1 MTKKLWSQYIR
12 NKSFRNKLAGG
23 LLLLVLLIAFLP
35 YYFAFIEARKGIVL
49 NDLFLNFIESANVSI
64 PTFIIIWSLCLWYL
78 FKSYKDPALMLL
90 ILWGFNILSISR
102 IISIYL
108 VPLEP
113 PNNLIELIDPIT
125 NSFYGAK
132 FITKDLFFS
141 GHTATLVCLAL
152 CLKTRR
158 DQIIVFTGAIIVGIL
173 VLIQHVHYTIDVIA
187 AFVFPFFL
195 VPIAKRICA
204 PFN

>member
-49 NDLFLNFIESANVSI
+49 NDLVLNFIESANVSI
-64 PTFIIIWSLCLWYL
+64 PTFIIIWSLSLWYL

-152 CLKTRR
+152 CLKTKR
-158 DQIIVFTGAIIVGIL
+158 DQIIVFTGADYCRNLGIDSTRSL
-173 VLIQHVHYTIDVIA
+173 HH
-187 AFVFPFFL
+187 
-195 VPIAKRICA
+195 
-204 PFN
+204 

>member
-1 MTKKLWSQYIR
+1 MTKMLWSQYLR
-12 NKSFRNKLAGG
+12 NKQFRNKLAVG

-35 YYFAFIEARKGIVL
+35 YYFAFIEARKGIIL
-49 NDLFLNFIESANVSI
+49 NDLVLDYIESANVSI

-78 FKSYKDPALMLL
+78 IKSFKDPALMLL
-90 ILWGFNILSISR
+90 ILWGLNVLSLSR

-113 PNNLIELIDPIT
+113 PNDLIELIDPIT
-125 NSFYGAK
+125 NSLYGAK

-152 CLKTRR
+152 CLRKRK
-158 DQIIVFTGAIIVGIL
+158 DQLIVFTGAVIVGIL
-173 VLIQHVHYTIDVIA
+173 VMVQHVHYTIDVIA
-187 AFVFPFFL
+187 AFIFPFL
-195 VPIAKRICA
+195 LIPIARKICA

>member
-1 MTKKLWSQYIR
+1 MTKMLWSQYLR
-12 NKSFRNKLAGG
+12 NKQFRNKLAVG

-35 YYFAFIEARKGIVL
+35 YYFAFIEARKGIIL
-49 NDLFLNFIESANVSI
+49 NDLVLDFIESANVSI

-78 FKSYKDPALMLL
+78 IKSFKDPALMLL
-90 ILWGFNILSISR
+90 ILWGLNVLSLSR

-113 PNNLIELIDPIT
+113 PNDLIELIDPIT
-125 NSFYGAK
+125 NSLYGAK

-152 CLKTRR
+152 CLRKRK
-158 DQIIVFTGAIIVGIL
+158 DQLIVFTGAVIVGIL
-173 VLIQHVHYTIDVIA
+173 VMVQHVHYTIDVIA
-187 AFVFPFFL
+187 AFIFPFL
-195 VPIAKRICA
+195 LIPIARKICA

>member
-1 MTKKLWSQYIR
+1 MTKKTWGQYLR
-12 NKSFRNKLAGG
+12 NKQFRNKLAGG
-23 LLLLVLLIAFLP
+23 VILLGLLIAFLP
-35 YYFAFIEARKGIVL
+35 YYFAFIEARKGVQLNDIVL
-49 NDLFLNFIESANVSI
+49 NFIDSANLSI
-64 PTFIIIWSLCLWYL
+64 PTFIIIWSLCLWHL
-78 FKSYKDPALMLL
+78 FRSFKDPAFILL
-90 ILWGFNILSISR
+90 ILWAFNILSLTR

-113 PNNLIELIDPIT
+113 PTDLVELIDPIT
-125 NSFYGAK
+125 NQFYGAK

-152 CLKTRR
+152 CLKNKR
-158 DQIIVFTGAIIVGIL
+158 DQMIVFTGAVMVGIL
-173 VLIQHVHYTIDVIA
+173 VLIQHVHYTIDVVA
-187 AFVFPFFL
+187 AFIFPFLL

>member
-1 MTKKLWSQYIR
+1 MTKLLWSQYLR

-35 YYFAFIEARKGIVL
+35 YYFAFVEARKGILL
-49 NDLFLNFIESANVSI
+49 NDLVLDFITSANVSI
-64 PTFIIIWSLCLWYL
+64 PTFIIIWSLSLWYL

-152 CLKTRR
+152 CLRTKR

-173 VLIQHVHYTIDVIA
+173 VLVQHVHYTIDVIA
-187 AFVFPFFL
+187 AFVFPFL
-195 VPIAKRICA
+195 IVPIAKRICA

>member
-1 MTKKLWSQYIR
+1 MTKKTWGQYLR
-12 NKSFRNKLAGG
+12 NKQFRNKLAGG
-23 LLLLVLLIAFLP
+23 VILLGLLIAFLP

-49 NDLFLNFIESANVSI
+49 NDLVLNFIESANVSI
-64 PTFIIIWSLCLWYL
+64 LTFIIIWSLSLWYL
-78 FKSYKDPALMLL
+78 IKSFKDPALILL
-90 ILWGFNILSISR
+90 IIWGFNILSISR

-113 PNNLIELIDPIT
+113 PTDLVELIDPIT
-125 NSFYGAK
+125 NQFYGAK

-152 CLKTRR
+152 CLKNKR
-158 DQIIVFTGAIIVGIL
+158 DQMIVFTGAVIVGIL
-173 VLIQHVHYTIDVIA
+173 VLIQHVHYTIDVVA
-187 AFVFPFFL
+187 AFIFPFLL
-195 VPIAKRICA
+195 VPIAKRICT

>member
-1 MTKKLWSQYIR
+1 MTKMLWSQYLR

-35 YYFAFIEARKGIVL
+35 YYFAFIESRKGIVL
-49 NDLFLNFIESANVSI
+49 NDLVLDFIQSANVSI

-78 FKSYKDPALMLL
+78 VKNFKDPALILL

-113 PNNLIELIDPIT
+113 PADLIELIDPIT

-152 CLKTRR
+152 CLRNRK
-158 DQIIVFTGAIIVGIL
+158 DKVIVFTGAIIVGIL
-173 VLIQHVHYTIDVIA
+173 VLVQHVHYTIDVIA
-187 AFVFPFFL
+187 AFVFPFITKLHRVYDFGQ
-195 VPIAKRICA
+195 
-204 PFN
+204 